1 MPYVELHAHSSYSF
15 LDGASL
21 PEELAVRAAELG
33 YPALALTDH
42 DGVYGSLE
50 FAHAAKHFGVR
61 PITGAELTLA
71 DRSHVTVLVETAK
84 GYANL
89 CRLITAAHA
98 HTRPEGKETQPPA
111 DPALDQAL
119 LEELNEGLVCLSG
132 CARHGLAVRNPNGA
146 ARLAR
151 AFGRERFFVELQRP
165 YERGDARRNA
175 GLRDLAASLGVPT
188 IVTGDV
194 HAHHLRRA
202 ALQDVLVAIR
212 HRSSLDGCEAER
224 RGNHECV
231 LLSPAEMVER
241 FPEDRAAVART
252 VELAERLRFDLTE
265 ELGYRYPDFSDS
277 PEPAIVQL
285 AHVCKRTFEDRY
297 PRGHKL
303 RREAR
308 ARLDEELKLIDELG
322 LAGFF
327 LLHWDVLELAREC
340 ALEVRGRDSP
350 RHALPPGRGR
360 GSSVGSLVC
369 YLTGLSH
376 VDPVGAELSLGRFL
390 NRELDSVPDI
400 DLDFPRDIRE
410 KLIVAVT
417 ERYGREHAA
426 LVASF
431 STYRSR
437 GAIRDVGKALGL
449 PYAELERI
457 ARVSEGWNAKRV
469 AEELQQLPDAD
480 RKLLSPRWR
489 AFGELCHEIAGLP
502 RHISQHPGG
511 MVISSRPLVEL
522 VPVQPAAMA
531 GRQMCQ
537 WDKDSCA
544 DAGFLKIDL
553 LGLGMLSAVEDC
565 VDQIARLQGK
575 PIDLSRIPLDDKAVY
590 EEIQRADTIGD
601 FQIESRAQM
610 QSLLRTRPENIDD
623 LTVQVALVR
632 PGPIQGK
639 AVHPYIEHRQRL
651 REDPSFVPPVDHPL
665 LADCLRSTLGV
676 VVFQDQVLEVAI
688 ALAGFSVGEAEGL
701 RRAMSRKRSHDA
713 LEAYR
718 ERFVEG
724 ALRKGV
730 DAETADMVY
739 DKLVGFSGFGFP
751 KSHAAAFGLLAY
763 QSAWLRHH
771 YPAEFL
777 CALLNAQPMGF
788 YPPAT
793 LVRDGQRRGVETRP
807 PDVNVS
813 AAKCAVEDGAVRI
826 GIDYVNGIGEDRGG
840 GCRRGARA
848 GANRSPSVRDL
859 AQRTQLSEHG
869 LETLIVAGACDC
881 FELPRRQLL
890 WQLGLVPR
898 SQSVPGSGGEEKQL
912 ALPLDPT
919 AATPELPEPTVW
931 ERMLADYRTTNLSV
945 GVHPHG
951 APACASA
958 GWRDLL
964 ARPRER
970 AGPRAGGDRGNGCRT
985 AAARDRERRRLHA
998 DRGRV
1003 RPGQPDRAAVGLRQ
1017 APSDRPRRAAHP
1029 RARPLRTDRA
1039 QPERPRP
1046 LARDTRAARAPDLAG
1061 VRSGRQ
1067 PARAPT
1073 TSATADSV
1081 GLRRLLIGS
1090 RCSIERPS
1098 CALRL
1103 KAVLTSATWVNAC
1116 GKLPS
1121 WRRVSGSHS
1130 SASRPRSLRRSRSRS
1145 KDLLGLVVPSLE
1157 REIVGE
1163 PEGAR
1168 EERALAGRQP
1178 VDGPC
1183 LFVVRCTG
1191 RRARRARG
1199 HARSPRPCRPCAGRP
1214 PGGSRR
1220 AGSSAG
1226 SRPAASSRTTA

>member
-1 MPYVELHAHSSYSF
+1 MRYVELHCHSAYSF
-15 LDGASL
+15 LDGASH

-33 YPALALTDH
+33 YEALALTDH

-50 FAHAAKHFGVR
+50 FAYAAKHFGVR

-71 DRSHVTVLVETAK
+71 DGSHVTLLVETPK

-98 HTRPEGKETQPPA
+98 QTRPAGRENQRPA
-111 DPALDQAL
+111 DPALDQAQ

-132 CARHGLAVRNPNGA
+132 CARHGLGLRNPNAA

-151 AFGRERFFVELQRP
+151 AFGRDRFFVELQRP
-165 YERGDARRNA
+165 YERGDRRRQA
-175 GLRDLAASLGVPT
+175 QLRDLAAALGVGT

-194 HAHHLRRA
+194 HAHHPRRA
-202 ALQDVLVAIR
+202 PLQDVLVAVR
-212 HRSSLDGCEAER
+212 HRTSLDGCEAER
-224 RGNHECV
+224 RGNHESV
-231 LLSPAEMVER
+231 LFPPAEAAER
-241 FPEDRAAVART
+241 FPDDHDAVART
-252 VELAERLRFDLTE
+252 AELAARLTFDLTE

-285 AHVCKRTFEDRY
+285 ANVCNRAFEDRY
-297 PRGHKL
+297 PPSTGPL
-303 RREAR
+303 RAKAR
-308 ARLDEELKLIDELG
+308 ARLEDELKLIDELG

-340 ALEVRGRDSP
+340 ALEVRGRGSP

-376 VDPVGAELSLGRFL
+376 VDPVDADLSLGRFL
-390 NRELDSVPDI
+390 NRDLAGVPDI

-431 STYRSR
+431 ATYRSR

-449 PYAELERI
+449 PFAELERL
-457 ARVSEGWNAKRV
+457 AKVSEGWNARRV
-469 AEELQQLPDAD
+469 GEELQLLPDAE
-480 RKLLSPRWR
+480 RKQLSPRWR
-489 AFGELCHEIAGLP
+489 AFAEMCHEIAGLP

-537 WDKDSCA
+537 WDKDSCS

-565 VDQIARLQGK
+565 VDQIARIRGE
-575 PIDLSRIPLDDKAVY
+575 PIDLSRIPLDDRDVY
-590 EEIQRADTIGD
+590 AEIQRADTIGD

-610 QSLLRTRPENIDD
+610 QSLLRTRPENLDD

-639 AVHPYIEHRQRL
+639 AVHPYVAHREEL
-651 REDPSFVPPVDHPL
+651 RRDPDFVPPVDHPL

-688 ALAGFSVGEAEGL
+688 ALAGFSVGDAEGL

-718 ERFVEG
+718 TRFVDG
-724 ALRKGV
+724 AIGKGV
-730 DAETADMVY
+730 DADLANAVY

-793 LVRDGQRRGVETRP
+793 LVRDGQRRGIGTRP

-813 AAKCAVEDGAVRI
+813 AAKCVVEDGAVRI
-826 GIDYVNGIGEDRGG
+826 GIEYVNGVGEDEAKAVVEERD
-840 GCRRGARA
+840 
-848 GANRSPSVRDL
+848 RSGTYGSIREL
-859 AQRTQLSEHG
+859 AQRTQLSEHA
-869 LETLIVAGACDC
+869 LETLVVSGACDC
-881 FELPRRQLL
+881 LGVARRSLL
-890 WQLGLVPR
+890 WELGMVPR
-898 SQSVPGSGGEEKQL
+898 TQSVPGSGGEERQL

-919 AATPELPEPTVW
+919 APTPSLPEPTVW
-931 ERMLADYRTTNLSV
+931 ERMLADYRTTSLSV
-945 GVHPHG
+945 GVHPMQLLRPHL
-951 APACASA
+951 PANVASSADLHERSDRTHVTVA
-958 GWRDLL
+958 GMAVARQRPATANGVVFMLIEDEFGQVNLIVPPSVYERFRALVRGEPLIL
-964 ARPRER
+964 ARGRFEKVDRNENVLVRELESL
-970 AGPRAGGDRGNGCRT
+970 G
-985 AAARDRERRRLHA
+985 
-998 DRGRV
+998 
-1003 RPGQPDRAAVGLRQ
+1003 
-1017 APSDRPRRAAHP
+1017 
-1029 RARPLRTDRA
+1029 
-1039 QPERPRP
+1039 P
-1046 LARDTRAARAPDLAG
+1046 LARRI
-1061 VRSGRQ
+1061 
-1067 PARAPT
+1067 
-1073 TSATADSV
+1073 ADEEDV
-1081 GLRRLLIGS
+1081 HGS
-1090 RCSIERPS
+1090 
-1098 CALRL
+1098 L
-1103 KAVLTSATWVNAC
+1103 
-1116 GKLPS
+1116 
-1121 WRRVSGSHS
+1121 
-1130 SASRPRSLRRSRSRS
+1130 
-1145 KDLLGLVVPSLE
+1145 
-1157 REIVGE
+1157 
-1163 PEGAR
+1163 
-1168 EERALAGRQP
+1168 
-1178 VDGPC
+1178 
-1183 LFVVRCTG
+1183 
-1191 RRARRARG
+1191 
-1199 HARSPRPCRPCAGRP
+1199 
-1214 PGGSRR
+1214 
-1220 AGSSAG
+1220 
-1226 SRPAASSRTTA
+1226 PAAHHFGHR

>member
-1 MPYVELHAHSSYSF
+1 MTVELQPEFPHRTRKKERPAPSPLRRTSAPYVELHCHSAYSF

-33 YPALALTDH
+33 YEALALTDH

-71 DRSHVTVLVETAK
+71 DRSHVTLLVETPR

-89 CRLITAAHA
+89 CRLITAAHS
-98 HTRPEGKETQPPA
+98 HTRPPGRESQPPGE
-111 DPALDQAL
+111 PALEQSL
-119 LEELNEGLVCLSG
+119 LEELNDGLVCLSG
-132 CARHGLAVRNPNGA
+132 CARHGIGLRNPNAA

-151 AFGRERFFVELQRP
+151 AFGRDRFFVELQRP
-165 YERGDARRNA
+165 YERGDRRRQAQLRELART
-175 GLRDLAASLGVPT
+175 LGVQT
-188 IVTGDV
+188 VATGDA
-194 HAHHLRRA
+194 HAHHPRRA
-202 ALQDVLVAIR
+202 PLQDVLVAVR
-212 HRSSLDGCEAER
+212 HRTSLDGCESER
-224 RGNHECV
+224 RGNHESV
-231 LLSPAEMVER
+231 LLAPAGAAER
-241 FPEDRAAVART
+241 FPDDPDAVART
-252 VELAERLRFDLTE
+252 GELAARLTFDLTE

-285 AHVCKRTFEDRY
+285 ANVCDRAFELRY
-297 PRGHKL
+297 PPSNRLL
-303 RREAR
+303 RAKAR

-340 ALEVRGRDSP
+340 ALEVRGRGSP

-376 VDPVGAELSLGRFL
+376 VDPVDADLALGRFL
-390 NRELDSVPDI
+390 NRDLAGIPDI

-417 ERYGREHAA
+417 ERYGRDHAA

-431 STYRSR
+431 ATYRSR

-449 PYAELERI
+449 PFSELERL
-457 ARVSEGWNAKRV
+457 AKVSEGWNARRV
-469 AEELQQLPDAD
+469 GEELELLPDAE
-480 RKLLSPRWR
+480 RKKLSPRWR
-489 AFGELCHEIAGLP
+489 AFAEMCHEIAGLP

-537 WDKDSCA
+537 WDKDSCS

-565 VDQIARLQGK
+565 VDQIAKLYGE
-575 PIDLSRIPLDDKAVY
+575 PIDLSRIPLDDQDVY
-590 EEIQRADTIGD
+590 DEIQRADTIGD

-610 QSLLRTRPENIDD
+610 QSLLRTRPENLDD

-639 AVHPYIEHRQRL
+639 AVHPYVAHREQL
-651 REDPSFVPPVDHPL
+651 RADADFVAPVDHPL
-665 LADCLRSTLGV
+665 LAECLRATLGV

-718 ERFVEG
+718 TRFVDG
-724 ALRKGV
+724 AIRKGV
-730 DAETADMVY
+730 DADLADSVY

-793 LVRDGQRRGVETRP
+793 LVRDGQRRSIETRP

-826 GIDYVNGIGEDRGG
+826 GIEYVNGVGEDEAKAVFEERELRGLY
-840 GCRRGARA
+840 RTI
-848 GANRSPSVRDL
+848 RDL
-859 AQRTQLSEHG
+859 AQRTQLSEHA

-881 FELPRRQLL
+881 FRQPRRSLL
-890 WQLGLVPR
+890 WELGMVPR
-898 SQSVPGSGGEEKQL
+898 TQSVPGSGGEERQL

-919 AATPELPEPTVW
+919 AATPTLPEPTIW
-931 ERMLADYRTTNLSV
+931 ERMLADYRTTSLSV
-945 GVHPHG
+945 GIHPMQLMRPHL
-951 APACASA
+951 PANVISSD
-958 GWRDLL
+958 DLHMQ
-964 ARPRER
+964 R
-970 AGPRAGGDRGNGCRT
+970 
-985 AAARDRERRRLHA
+985 
-998 DRGRV
+998 
-1003 RPGQPDRAAVGLRQ
+1003 
-1017 APSDRPRRAAHP
+1017 
-1029 RARPLRTDRA
+1029 DRA
-1039 QPERPRP
+1039 QVTVAGMAVARQRPATANGVVFMLIEDEFGQVNLIVPPSVYDRYRALVRGEPLILVRGRFEKLDRNENVLVRELESLGP
-1046 LARDTRAARAPDLAG
+1046 LARR
-1061 VRSGRQ
+1061 V
-1067 PARAPT
+1067 
-1073 TSATADSV
+1073 ADEEDV
-1081 GLRRLLIGS
+1081 HGS
-1090 RCSIERPS
+1090 
-1098 CALRL
+1098 
-1103 KAVLTSATWVNAC
+1103 
-1116 GKLPS
+1116 LPS
-1121 WRRVSGSHS
+1121 AHH
-1130 SASRPRSLRRSRSRS
+1130 
-1145 KDLLGLVVPSLE
+1145 
-1157 REIVGE
+1157 
-1163 PEGAR
+1163 
-1168 EERALAGRQP
+1168 
-1178 VDGPC
+1178 
-1183 LFVVRCTG
+1183 F
-1191 RRARRARG
+1191 G
-1199 HARSPRPCRPCAGRP
+1199 HR
-1214 PGGSRR
+1214 
-1220 AGSSAG
+1220 
-1226 SRPAASSRTTA
+1226 